1 MSPSNS
7 LHCAGEASSQPALTQ
22 AEGHCSSLC
31 DRMMN
36 LVVGSSELVQSAVS
50 PGAPTEGLLKV
61 QCVCVCVCVCVCI
74 YIHMQYNFLQ
84 TVTKLYE
91 MLGNMAKYVRYNYT
105 LHLYT
110 VAPCAV
116 CGSVCL
122 YLPCH
127 SYLQETGE
135 ITASVCRPWVSVCLL
150 SLFRLRWLGHTSHS
164 KFMHSST
171 IFRCALVCVCVCVC
185 VCGPFVCGHE
195 FEFRNSNL
203 GQVRFEGT

>member
-1 MSPSNS
+1 MSWSNLPSPLEPPLRAYS
-7 LHCAGEASSQPALTQ
+7 RSS
-22 AEGHCSSLC
+22 
-31 DRMMN
+31 
-36 LVVGSSELVQSAVS
+36 
-50 PGAPTEGLLKV
+50 
-61 QCVCVCVCVCVCI
+61 VCVCVCVCV
-74 YIHMQYNFLQ
+74 YIHMQYHFLQ

-122 YLPCH
+122 HLPCH

-135 ITASVCRPWVSVCLL
+135 ITASVCRPWASVCLL

-171 IFRCALVCVCVCVC
+171 ISRCALVCVCGGGGGICVWA
-185 VCGPFVCGHE
+185 
-195 FEFRNSNL
+195 
-203 GQVRFEGT
+203 